1 MKPAGFVRRWL
12 TWLRIIW
19 SKPARRVLRHDD
31 ARRRRMQQLAAREA
45 FLSDLPTHHQRALL
59 APHFGDVQ

>member
-1 MKPAGFVRRWL
+1 MKPPGFVRRWL
-12 TWLRIIW
+12 RWVRIVW
-19 SKPARRVLRHDD
+19 SKPTPLVLRHDD
-31 ARRRRMQQLAAREA
+31 ESRRLRAQRTAREA